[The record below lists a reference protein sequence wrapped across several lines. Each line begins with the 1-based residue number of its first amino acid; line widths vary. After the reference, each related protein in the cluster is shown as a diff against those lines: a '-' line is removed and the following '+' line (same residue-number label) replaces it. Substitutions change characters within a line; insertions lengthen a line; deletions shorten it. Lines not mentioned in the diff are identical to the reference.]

1 MVEYHGC
8 AFLEKRLEIVLFKGI
23 NMNLDKLNALTIEQA
38 THTFMQCCT
47 ASIWVNAMVKARPFS
62 DTLEVAQQADLAWGK
77 LNEADYLEAFEGHPQ
92 IGNVA
97 TLRAK
102 YANTK
107 ALASGEQSSVSE
119 ATDQVLVD
127 LAKGNADYLEKF
139 GFIFI
144 VCATGKSAA
153 QMLALL
159 LERLPNSKATELA
172 NAAEEQR
179 KIFHLRIEK
188 LL

>member
-1 MVEYHGC
+1 
-8 AFLEKRLEIVLFKGI
+8 
-23 NMNLDKLNALTIEQA
+23 MNLEQLNCLSNSEA
-38 THTFMQCCT
+38 THAFMQCCT
-47 ASIWVNAMVKARPFS
+47 ASNWVKAMVDARPFADDKALAKRANSAWS
-62 DTLEVAQQADLAWGK
+62 DAV
-77 LNEADYLEAFEGHPQ
+77 EADFIEAFEGHPQ

-107 ALASGEQSSVSE
+107 ELASGEQSSVKQASE
-119 ATDQVLVD
+119 QVLVD
-127 LAKGNADYLEKF
+127 LAQGNADYLEKF

-144 VCATGKSAA
+144 VCATGKSAQ
-153 QMLALL
+153 QMLDLL
-159 LERLPNSKATELA
+159 LARLPNDKATELA

-179 KIFHLRIEK
+179 KIFHLRLDK

>member
-1 MVEYHGC
+1 MHL
-8 AFLEKRLEIVLFKGI
+8 AQ
-23 NMNLDKLNALTIEQA
+23 LNSLTDEQA
-38 THTFMQCCT
+38 TQCFMQCCT
-47 ASIWVNAMVKARPFS
+47 SSAWVSAMVQSRPFV
-62 DTLEVAQQADLAWGK
+62 DKNDLVEKADLAWQD
-77 LNEADYLEAFEGHPQ
+77 LTETDYLEAFDGHPQ
-92 IGNVA
+92 IGNVD

-119 ATDQVLVD
+119 ASEQVIAA
-127 LAKGNADYLEKF
+127 LAKGNADYLKKF

-144 VCATGKSAA
+144 VCATGKSAE

-159 LERLPNSKATELA
+159 AARLPNDKTTEFV

-179 KIFHLRIEK
+179 KIFHLRLEK

>member
-1 MVEYHGC
+1 
-8 AFLEKRLEIVLFKGI
+8 
-23 NMNLDKLNALTIEQA
+23 MNIEELNTLSVEQA
-38 THTFMQCCT
+38 THVFMQCCT
-47 ASIWVNAMVKARPFS
+47 ASAWVEAMVKARPFS
-62 DTLEVAQQADLAWGK
+62 DSRAIATQADLVWQRLEEK
-77 LNEADYLEAFEGHPQ
+77 DYLEAFEGHPQ

-107 ALASGEQSSVSE
+107 ELASGEQSSVNQASE
-119 ATDQVLVD
+119 QVLVD
-127 LAKGNADYLEKF
+127 LAKGNADYLDKF

-153 QMLALL
+153 EMLALL
-159 LERLPNSKATELA
+159 LERLPNNRATELA

-179 KIFHLRIEK
+179 KIFHLRIDK